1 MRYFIV
7 DDDTGSRTMLKKI
20 ITEGDLGVVIGEAEN
35 GESCLLPILKM
46 HPDVVLI
53 DLLMPVMDGIET
65 IEHLRNEGYEGQ
77 FIMIS
82 QIVNKTMVGEAYE
95 KGVEFF
101 IHKPINR
108 MEVQSVLKKV
118 TEQFRLKDS
127 LQSIRESLEKIG
139 TVKTVQRQQSVKEIV
154 LSILND
160 MGIIGEVGS
169 DDIVSIMEHIMNQH
183 NAETQIPPLKDLYE
197 SVATKMGL
205 NQVEAKK
212 ESKAIEQRIRRTILV
227 AVNNLAS
234 LGSIDYTNPEFE
246 YYAPRYF
253 DFQEIRNQ
261 MIHIRESSRER
272 IKIKVNSKKFLQ
284 VLYIE
289 TKEKYKQQAEKN
301 KY

>member
-7 DDDTGSRTMLKKI
+7 DDDKASRTMLKKI
-20 ITEGDLGVVIGEAEN
+20 ITEGDLGFVIGEAES
-35 GESCLLPILKM
+35 GASCISSVLKM
-46 HPDVVLI
+46 QPNVVLI
-53 DLLMPVMDGIET
+53 DLLMPVLDGIET
-65 IEHLRNEGYEGQ
+65 IEQLRNQGYRGQ

-82 QIVNKTMVGEAYE
+82 QIVNKEMVGEAYE
-95 KGVEFF
+95 KGIEFF

-108 MEVQSVLKKV
+108 VEVQSILKK
-118 TEQFRLKDS
+118 TAEQFRLRDS
-127 LQSIRESLEKIG
+127 ILSIRESLEKIG
-139 TVKTVQRQQSVKEIV
+139 PSQIGNRQQNVKEIV

-169 DDIVSIMEHIMNQH
+169 DDIVSIIEFLMNQRD
-183 NAETQIPPLKDLYE
+183 AAAQLPPLKDLYE
-197 SVATKMGL
+197 SIATKTKSH
-205 NQVEAKK
+205 QVDVRK

-261 MIHIRESSRER
+261 MIHIRENSKETA
-272 IKIKVNSKKFLQ
+272 KVKVNSKKFLQ
-284 VLYIE
+284 VLYLE
-289 TKEKYKQQAEKN
+289 TKDKFKLQGEN
-301 KY
+301 K